1 MSVRSLTTLVLQMR
15 LLRKHV
21 ALERAT
27 AGLIGTLLESTA
39 VANTAEA
46 KSSKVLMIGLGS
58 IETLP

>member
-15 LLRKHV
+15 LFCKHV
-21 ALERAT
+21 ALERAI